1 VDWLLHHHKFHF
13 LAREFLIRSA
23 ITSRAS
29 VDFSGYTAAQKINA
43 LVRGIEGDKRWNT
56 ALGKAPTAEAMLDL
70 LESAS
75 NKLKLGLSR
84 QELATT
90 PPLRDWLWFKKN
102 KPLFTIGDELPRYR
116 QQ

>member
-1 VDWLLHHHKFHF
+1 MLHHHKFHF
-13 LAREFLIRSA
+13 LAREFLIPSLQPRGCC
-23 ITSRAS
+23 
-29 VDFSGYTAAQKINA
+29 VDFSGYTAAQKISA

-56 ALGKAPTAEAMLDL
+56 ALAKAPTADAMLDL

-84 QELATT
+84 QELAST

>member
-1 VDWLLHHHKFHF
+1 M
-13 LAREFLIRSA
+13 
-23 ITSRAS
+23 
-29 VDFSGYTAAQKINA
+29 DFSGYTAAQKISA

-56 ALGKAPTAEAMLDL
+56 ALAKAPTADAMLDL

-84 QELATT
+84 QALAST